1 MQAVGGGLAIHTAAL
16 GETLGNFDIRANRG
30 IPGTT
35 DISHHA
41 LDTSFALVAGQLVFV
56 GLDLTNVA
64 HRALVIRVAQQ
75 DLLKQRHSAI
85 VILDHVPLPGLIIGL
100 INIGLF
106 FDGDCLARSWHGQGA
121 KFLQASQAPIE
132 GLSPAV
138 VRGAGQGAIYQSA
151 CISQSFTILDQAT
164 GAKIASLSQ
173 APRNLFAHGDILRTL
188 RQEN

>member
-1 MQAVGGGLAIHTAAL
+1 MQAVGGGLAVHTAAL

-35 DISHHA
+35 DIRHHA
-41 LDTSFALVAGQLVFV
+41 LDTSFALVASQLVFV

-100 INIGLF
+100 INIGPF
-106 FDGDCLARSWHGQGA
+106 FNGDCLTGRRCGQGTQV
-121 KFLQASQAPIE
+121 FQAGQTTIK
-132 GLSPAV
+132 GLGTAMA
-138 VRGAGQGAIYQSA
+138 RNDAQGAIY
-151 CISQSFTILDQAT
+151 
-164 GAKIASLSQ
+164 
-173 APRNLFAHGDILRTL
+173 
-188 RQEN
+188 